1 MDMSP
6 GAWLLTLVVVL
17 AIVWAGF
24 IAWSGGLGKR
34 WLQAWG
40 LQGARLFK
48 KPATLVAPPEVHRQP
63 HHGHGKAHGHGPA
76 DAHAPHGGVQPHR
89 SGNRKGERHGD
100 PH

>member
-6 GAWLLTLVVVL
+6 GAWLLTLVVL
-17 AIVWAGF
+17 IAIAWAGF

-40 LQGARLFK
+40 LHGARMFK
-48 KPATLVAPPEVHRQP
+48 KPAALVAPPEVHRQ
-63 HHGHGKAHGHGPA
+63 HHAHGKHHSHGPAA

-89 SGNRKGERHGD
+89 SGSRQNNRHGD
-100 PH
+100 HH

>member
-6 GAWLLTLVVVL
+6 GAWLLTLVVLIAV
-17 AIVWAGF
+17 VWAGF

-40 LQGARLFK
+40 LHGARMFK
-48 KPATLVAPPEVHRQP
+48 KPASLVAPPEAGRQP
-63 HHGHGKAHGHGPA
+63 HRHGSAQGSGHA
-76 DAHAPHGGVQPHR
+76 DPHAPHGGVSPHR
-89 SGNRKGERHGD
+89 SGHRQGARHGD